1 MAEACAARALRGLAG
16 LAFGVSMAVLAPPAS
31 AEDPQAAATAT
42 PAPSAAPPT
51 DGESNPDFAI
61 HGQAT
66 VVDQVHPSFRS
77 PFQGPNSLSPDAEG
91 RETVD
96 VTLFAGWRPWSGAEI
111 WINPEIDQGFGLD
124 DTLGVAGFP
133 SAEAYKVGK
142 AIPYLRLQR
151 FFLRQTIDLGGGD
164 QSVDPAANQFGGHQ
178 SNNRIVLT
186 IGKFSVPDIF
196 DTNDYAHDSKHDFLN
211 WAVVDAGTFDYA
223 ADAWGYTAGGAAEW
237 YQGPWTL
244 RLAVMDLSIV
254 PNSEVLDPHFGQFQM
269 IGEGERRWTIAG
281 KAGALR
287 ITGFIS
293 RGRMGKFDDAI
304 ALGAATGEAPGTALV
319 REYRSRGG
327 FSFDAQQQITG
338 DLGAFARAG
347 VANGD
352 VEPYEFTD
360 IDRTIAVGL
369 SLKGAR
375 WGRPDDTAALAGVI
389 DGVSAEHERY
399 LADGGLGILVGD
411 GRLPHPGDER
421 IIETYYDLALRKAVH
436 MSLDYQLVDNPG
448 YDRDR
453 GPVSIF
459 SARVHLQF

>member
-1 MAEACAARALRGLAG
+1 MAGVRRRLAAFALSASASVLAPQARAED
-16 LAFGVSMAVLAPPAS
+16 PPAS
-31 AEDPQAAATAT
+31 APG
-42 PAPSAAPPT
+42 AAP
-51 DGESNPDFAI
+51 DQDFAL

-66 VVDQVHPSFRS
+66 FVEQAHPSFRS
-77 PFQGPNSLSPDAEG
+77 PYQGPNSLSPDAEG
-91 RETVD
+91 RETFD
-96 VTLFAGWRPWSGAEI
+96 LTLFAGWRPWSGAEI

-124 DTLGVAGFP
+124 DTVGVAGFP

-142 AIPYLRLQR
+142 ARPYLRLQR
-151 FFLRQTIDLGGGD
+151 LFLRQTIDLGGGD
-164 QSVDPAANQFGGHQ
+164 ESVDPAANTFGGHQ

-196 DTNDYAHDSKHDFLN
+196 DANDYAHDSKHDFLN
-211 WAVVDAGTFDYA
+211 WAIIDTGTFDYA

-237 YQGPWTL
+237 YQGPWTV
-244 RLAVMDLSIV
+244 RLAVMDLSII
-254 PNSEVLDPHFGQFQM
+254 PNSETLDPHFGQFQM
-269 IGEGERRWTIAG
+269 IGEGERRWTIGG

-293 RGRMGKFDDAI
+293 RGRMGTFDDAVVL
-304 ALGAATGEAPGTALV
+304 AEDTGQTPSTALV

-327 FSFDAQQQITG
+327 FGLDAQQQVTET
-338 DLGAFARAG
+338 LGVFARAG

-360 IDRTIAVGL
+360 IDRTVALGV

-375 WGRPDDTAALAGVI
+375 WGRADDTVALAGVI
-389 DGVSAEHERY
+389 DGITAEHQLY
-399 LADGGLGILVGD
+399 AADGGLGILVGD

-421 IIETYYDLALRKAVH
+421 IVETYYDLAVRKAVH
-436 MSLDYQLVDNPG
+436 MSLDYQFVDNPG
-448 YDRDR
+448 YDKDR

-459 SARVHLQF
+459 AARVHVQF